1 MFNEE
6 DFDDELDELEDILT
20 YDEWAK
26 EVWDEI
32 FDVATPEE
40 VSKAMGKP
48 VLVKSTGKVYKN
60 GKII

>member
-1 MFNEE
+1 MFDEE
-6 DFDDELDELEDILT
+6 DFDDELDEIEDILT

-60 GKII
+60 GKIV